1 MGKIKTQKNK
11 KHTKSLG
18 YIFSKVFTKCTTYIN
33 SIFNKLN
40 TRNLIETKKSH
51 INQKN
56 LINLNYSLRKNNNV
70 DLVNIKRVIKLP
82 EKLVIESEKN
92 LKKKIKK
99 PRKTVKKTVKKNVK
113 KTASIKKR
121 IGKRP
126 PVKES
131 TKLMIYEKQN
141 DKCALCDKSLGIGR
155 IIDHVLMRSLGGC
168 DNINN
173 YQGLCATC
181 NKCKTVHFDQFVR
194 NYFKNNSKTTIDFNQ
209 LLNLQKEQYNDFF
222 GQHPIINID

>member
-1 MGKIKTQKNK
+1 
-11 KHTKSLG
+11 
-18 YIFSKVFTKCTTYIN
+18 
-33 SIFNKLN
+33 
-40 TRNLIETKKSH
+40 
-51 INQKN
+51 
-56 LINLNYSLRKNNNV
+56 
-70 DLVNIKRVIKLP
+70 
-82 EKLVIESEKN
+82 
-92 LKKKIKK
+92 
-99 PRKTVKKTVKKNVK
+99 
-113 KTASIKKR
+113 
-121 IGKRP
+121 
-126 PVKES
+126 
-131 TKLMIYEKQN
+131 MIYEKQN

-181 NKCKTVHFDQFVR
+181 NKWKTFHFDQFVR